1 MTHSSDA
8 QTDKTYKTL
17 LDEVI
22 DKARRKGAKISSWS
36 QSPNKKIVIHI
47 PGKLPIYYLSM
58 DAAADS
64 LIHQYKLISEYRHL
78 YKNVVDK
85 GKLSF
90 NTNEFHNDQKDIL
103 LTQAIYA
110 CDAIVQNMDNE
121 LSGSTK
127 RKLHDT
133 IEKIITE
140 QNLDHAEFFL
150 LQTALLEHYRDKVNK
165 SSSTQKA
172 KQLQL
177 FTRFLEEVSHSD
189 M

>member
-1 MTHSSDA
+1 MTYSSDN
-8 QTDKTYKTL
+8 QTDNKYETL

-47 PGKLPIYYLSM
+47 PGKLPIYYLNM

-78 YKNVVDK
+78 YKNVIDK
-85 GKLSF
+85 GKSSF
-90 NTNEFHNDQKDIL
+90 NTNEFQDDQKDIL
-103 LTQAIYA
+103 TTQAIYA

-127 RKLHDT
+127 RKLRDT
-133 IEKIITE
+133 IDKFISE

-150 LQTALLEHYRDKVNK
+150 LQTALVEHYRDKVNK

-177 FTRFLEEVSHSD
+177 FTRFLEELSHMD

>member
-1 MTHSSDA
+1 MTYSSDA
-8 QTDKTYKTL
+8 QTDKKYETL

-47 PGKLPIYYLSM
+47 PGKLPIYYLSI

-64 LIHQYKLISEYRHL
+64 LIHQYKLMSEYRYL
-78 YKNVVDK
+78 YQNAAEK
-85 GKLSF
+85 GKSSF
-90 NTNEFHNDQKDIL
+90 NTNEFQNDQKDML
-103 LTQAIYA
+103 TTQAIYA

-133 IEKIITE
+133 IEKIVSE
-140 QNLDHAEFFL
+140 HHLDHAEFFL
-150 LQTALLEHYRDKVNK
+150 LQTALLEHYKEKVNK

-172 KQLQL
+172 KQLQI
-177 FTRFLEEVSHSD
+177 FTRFLEDISHTD
-189 M
+189 V